1 MLVDGSVFDK
11 LTLVDNH
18 RKVILEM
25 GKGRLNKA
33 QLRDLGNTLPPE
45 TLVLNF
51 SRIKISYTDLGQ
63 IVCWD
68 NDAKTSRCP
77 PSS

>member
-1 MLVDGSVFDK
+1 MLVDGSVFDRI
-11 LTLVDNH
+11 TLVDH
-18 RKVILEM
+18 RGKLILEFQ
-25 GKGRLNKA
+25 KGRLNNA
-33 QLRDLGNTLPPE
+33 QLRDPGNTLPPE

-63 IVCWD
+63 TVCWD